1 MITKNLKCK
10 GICYRFAAKKPLG
23 GYRFAVGQR
32 PCSVCGIFV
41 DSLLNGIRCP
51 CCNNK
56 LRLASRNKKS
66 RKNRFT
72 LPHYAILQNS
82 RNLIK
87 FTNST
92 MLEPEQVIRAKLVLN
107 K

>member
-1 MITKNLKCK
+1 LKCK

-32 PCSVCGIFV
+32 PCSVCSIFV
-41 DSLLNGIRCP
+41 DSLSIGIRCP

-56 LRLASRNKKS
+56 LRLNSRNTRS
-66 RKNRFT
+66 RKNRFDLNHT
-72 LPHYAILQNS
+72 QIMEKAG
-82 RNLIK
+82 NLIK
-87 FTNST
+87 SFNDV
-92 MLEPEQVIRAKLVLN
+92 MLEPDQVIKSKLVLN

>member
-41 DSLLNGIRCP
+41 DSLSSGIRCP

-56 LRLASRNKKS
+56 LRLNSRNAKS
-66 RKNRFT
+66 RKNRFN
-72 LPHYAILQNS
+72 LPNYKMLENAS
-82 RNLIK
+82 NLIK
-87 FTNST
+87 SVNSII
-92 MLEPEQVIRAKLVLN
+92 LESDQVITAKLVLN

>member
-1 MITKNLKCK
+1 MRCK

-23 GYRFAVGQR
+23 GYRFAAGQR

-41 DSLLNGIRCP
+41 DSLSIGMRCP

-56 LRLASRNKKS
+56 LRLNSRNTKS
-66 RKNRFT
+66 RKNRFNLGGYT
-72 LPHYAILQNS
+72 ILEKAN
-82 RNLIK
+82 NLMKSIHD
-87 FTNST
+87 TIQ
-92 MLEPEQVIRAKLVLN
+92 EPDQMITAKLVLN

>member
-1 MITKNLKCK
+1 MKCK

-41 DSLLNGIRCP
+41 DSLSVGIRCP

-56 LRLASRNKKS
+56 LRLNSRNTRS
-66 RKNRFT
+66 RKNRFD
-72 LPHYAILQNS
+72 LNHAQLMEKAS
-82 RNLIK
+82 NLIK
-87 FTNST
+87 SFNCV
-92 MLEPEQVIRAKLVLN
+92 MLEPDQVIKAKLVLN

>member
-1 MITKNLKCK
+1 MKCK

-32 PCSVCGIFV
+32 PCSICGIFV
-41 DSLLNGIRCP
+41 DSLSIGIRCP

-56 LRLASRNKKS
+56 LRLNSRNAKS
-66 RKNRFT
+66 RKNRFNFS
-72 LPHYAILQNS
+72 HSKILENAS
-82 RNLIK
+82 NLIK
-87 FTNST
+87 SMNS
-92 MLEPEQVIRAKLVLN
+92 MELESDQIITSKLVLN

>member
-1 MITKNLKCK
+1 MKCK

-41 DSLLNGIRCP
+41 DSLSIGIRCP

-56 LRLASRNKKS
+56 LRLNSRNAKS
-66 RKNRFT
+66 RKNRFD
-72 LPHYAILQNS
+72 LHHSQIMEKAG
-82 RNLIK
+82 NLIK
-87 FTNST
+87 SINGVLSETD
-92 MLEPEQVIRAKLVLN
+92 QVVTAKLVLN

>member
-32 PCSVCGIFV
+32 PCSVCSIFV
-41 DSLLNGIRCP
+41 DSLLIGIRCP

-56 LRLASRNKKS
+56 LRLNSRNTKS

-72 LPHYAILQNS
+72 LPHFTTLENM
-82 RNLIK
+82 IK
-87 FTNST
+87 STDST
-92 MLEPEQVIRAKLVLN
+92 MLESDQVITAKLVLN

>member
-1 MITKNLKCK
+1 MKCK

-32 PCSVCGIFV
+32 PCSICGIFV
-41 DSLLNGIRCP
+41 DSLSIGIRCP

-56 LRLASRNKKS
+56 LRLNSRNARS
-66 RKNRFT
+66 RKNR
-72 LPHYAILQNS
+72 LNLSQSQILEKAS
-82 RNLIK
+82 NLIK
-87 FTNST
+87 SINNPA
-92 MLEPEQVIRAKLVLN
+92 LESNQVITAKLVLN

>member
-1 MITKNLKCK
+1 MKCK

-41 DSLLNGIRCP
+41 DSLSIGIRCP

-56 LRLASRNKKS
+56 LRLNSRNAKS
-66 RKNRFT
+66 RKNRFN
-72 LPHYAILQNS
+72 LPQSQIIEKAS
-82 RNLIK
+82 NLIRSLNNP
-87 FTNST
+87 T
-92 MLEPEQVIRAKLVLN
+92 LESNQVITAKLVLN

>member
-1 MITKNLKCK
+1 MKCK

-32 PCSVCGIFV
+32 PCSVCSIFV
-41 DSLLNGIRCP
+41 DSLSIGIRCP

-56 LRLASRNKKS
+56 LRLNSRNARS
-66 RKNRFT
+66 RKNRFD
-72 LPHYAILQNS
+72 LHRSQIMEKAGS
-82 RNLIK
+82 LIK
-87 FTNST
+87 SINGGV
-92 MLEPEQVIRAKLVLN
+92 MLEPDQVIKAKLVLN